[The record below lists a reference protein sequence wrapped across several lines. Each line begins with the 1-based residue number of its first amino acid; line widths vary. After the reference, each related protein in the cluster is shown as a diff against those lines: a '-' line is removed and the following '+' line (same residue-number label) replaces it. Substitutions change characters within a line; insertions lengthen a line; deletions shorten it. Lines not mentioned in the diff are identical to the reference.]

1 MFPESGTTCDCRS
14 AGDTEG
20 LCGQGFTLP
29 GQAEGPLG
37 GCEPIP
43 CPLSPAPPLLLPVS
57 HQEPPWECL
66 EVFAAVAPALERT
79 GAPKLSQ
86 ALQVKGV
93 CGLCLCPVPLPLL
106 LSGDGLAVRAPSVTW
121 ARGRQCLSVAGL
133 LPSSPSRL
141 SLPFHTGAHRWVLLC
156 TGQHS
161 WAHIEPSRLGA
172 PLLAGGPGTAS
183 LRKRGTLK
191 HKEELSIC
199 GASRQREYTHRE
211 RRPVRLGLEA
221 QGCPSGCGLMS

>member
-1 MFPESGTTCDCRS
+1 MLSTPCSQSQAPPVTVGLQGTPRDSVVRGSLCQARLR
-14 AGDTEG
+14 G
-20 LCGQGFTLP
+20 LWVGVSP
-29 GQAEGPLG
+29 SPA
-37 GCEPIP
+37 
-43 CPLSPAPPLLLPVS
+43 LSPAPPLLLPVS

-66 EVFAAVAPALERT
+66 EVFAAVAPAPERT

-93 CGLCLCPVPLPLL
+93 CGLCPVPLPLL

-183 LRKRGTLK
+183 LRKG
-191 HKEELSIC
+191 
-199 GASRQREYTHRE
+199 
-211 RRPVRLGLEA
+211 GL
-221 QGCPSGCGLMS
+221 